1 MNVNYRNN
9 TWPAFVEIDHINNL
23 TDEDIQV
30 IGKALAEK
38 TVVVIK
44 NQQGLTEQE
53 QVDFSERFGFVRTYA
68 WPTEAMW
75 KAISPT
81 HPKVANVTGKRN
93 DDNLPGLH
101 GGHDD
106 LDWHLNSPWDEKR
119 MPIIYLYAVT
129 ATKGSRTS
137 YINAVDAWN
146 DLSPEWKD
154 MLSKFHIRPASTND
168 NYSIQG
174 KVFGLKAE
182 ENKNFQPAV
191 HQVNQAGHDSLFFPW
206 NQMVGVREI
215 EDEKEYEEIKSAIMK
230 HMLQEKYI
238 YHHDWEDGDIVIAD
252 QMSGMHKRWAFEL
265 MHERLL
271 HRIGFN
277 YDNIKF

>member
-1 MNVNYRNN
+1 MNVTYRNN
-9 TWPAFVEIDHINNL
+9 AWPAFVEVDHINNL

-30 IGKALAEK
+30 IGRALAEK
-38 TVVVIK
+38 TVVVFK
-44 NQQGLTEQE
+44 KQPQLTQQE
-53 QVDFSERFGFVRTYA
+53 QVDFSERFGHVRTYA
-68 WPTEAMW
+68 WPNQAMW
-75 KAISPT
+75 KAISPD

-119 MPIIYLYAVT
+119 MPIIYLYAVKGS
-129 ATKGSRTS
+129 KGSRTS
-137 YINAVDAWN
+137 YLNAVDAYT
-146 DLSPEWKD
+146 DLPQEWKNRIEAY
-154 MLSKFHIRPASTND
+154 HIRPASLND

-174 KVFGLKAE
+174 KVFGLTAE
-182 ENKNFQPAV
+182 ENKNFQPSV
-191 HQVNQAGHDSLFFPW
+191 HQVNQAGHDSIFFPW
-206 NQMVGVREI
+206 NQMVGLKEVEDDGEFHEI
-215 EDEKEYEEIKSAIMK
+215 KEYLMA
-230 HMLQEKYI
+230 HLLNEKYA
-238 YHHDWEDGDIVIAD
+238 YHHDWEDGDIVMAD

-277 YDNIKF
+277 YDKIKF